1 MNTFIVF
8 FMFAVSLVV
17 IIKGGDWFVESAVWV
32 AKATGIPN
40 VLIGATIVSV
50 ATTLPELLVSS
61 IATYNEYYDIAI
73 GNVVGST
80 ICNIGFILGLVAVLA
95 PIKIER
101 KGFFIKGSFMLF
113 SAIVLLFLLK
123 DTIITRKEGSI
134 LLILFAIYVIFNI
147 IELKIESKNQSITNE
162 ATITKKDEAFKIII
176 KFISGAILIVIG
188 AKILVESGS
197 EIARFLKIPEQ
208 VISLTLIA
216 IGTSLPEL
224 ITAISSMLKGE
235 QGISIGNI
243 LGANILNMLMVLG
256 VSSKIGSKGIVTSYQ
271 NIMLGTKIYN
281 IPQTLYLDMPMSL
294 LVMLILI
301 VGGLFSKKIGRVL
314 GVSLVASYIM
324 YLTVLAKLFM

>member
-176 KFISGAILIVIG
+176 KFIGGAILIVIG

>member
-1 MNTFIVF
+1 MNIIIVF
-8 FMFAVSLVV
+8 FMFIVSLVI

-80 ICNIGFILGLVAVLA
+80 ICNIGLILGLVAVLA

-113 SAIVLLFLLK
+113 SAAVLLFLLK
-123 DTIITRKEGSI
+123 DTIITRKEGSV
-134 LLILFAIYVIFNI
+134 LLILLAIYIVFNI
-147 IELKIESKNQSITNE
+147 IELKIESKNQSVTNRS
-162 ATITKKDEAFKIII
+162 TITKKDEAFKIII
-176 KFISGAILIVIG
+176 KFVAGAILIVIG

-197 EIARFLKIPEQ
+197 DIARFLKIPEQ

-235 QGISIGNI
+235 QGISVGNI
-243 LGANILNMLMVLG
+243 LGANTLNMLMVLG

-271 NIMLGTKIYN
+271 NIMLGAKIYN

-294 LVMLILI
+294 LVMLVL
-301 VGGLFSKKIGRVL
+301 VAGGLFSKKIGRAL
-314 GVSLVASYIM
+314 GLSLVVSYIM